1 METKDLLDLIIIGG
15 GPAGL
20 TAGMYAARSQ
30 MKVMMLEK
38 MMPGGNV
45 SITAEVENY
54 PGTPSITGPDL
65 IIAMEKQARDFGLE
79 IKSEEVLHIELGAGT
94 EGHLVKSD
102 SGEYRAKSV
111 LIVSGSSPRKIGC
124 AGEEEHLGRGVS
136 YCATCDG
143 AFFREKEIAVV
154 GGGDSAVEEALYLTK
169 FASKVTIIHR
179 RDKLRATKVIQDKA
193 FKHPKIDFIWDTVV
207 EGIESEKMIV
217 DNLKLKNVKTNEIT
231 DFKIQGIFVFVGF
244 IPGTGFVPGIIDKD
258 QAGYIKTDM
267 EMRTNMPGI
276 FAAGDIIVKKQRQI
290 ITACGDAATAIKSIE
305 FYNEWYY
312 EDEQYL

>member
-1 METKDLLDLIIIGG
+1 MENKELLDLIIIGG

-30 MKVMMLEK
+30 MKVVMLEK

-54 PGTPSITGPDL
+54 PGTPNITGPDL
-65 IIAMEKQARDFGLE
+65 IIQMEKQARDFGLE
-79 IKSEEVLHIELGAGT
+79 IKSEEVLSMEPGAGT
-94 EGHLVKSD
+94 EGHFVKTD

-169 FASKVTIIHR
+169 FASKVTVIHR
-179 RDKLRATKVIQDKA
+179 RDKLRASKVIQDRA
-193 FKHPKIDFIWDTVV
+193 FKHPKIEFIWDTVV
-207 EGIESEKMIV
+207 EGIEGAMIV

-231 DFKIQGIFVFVGF
+231 DFKVQGIFVFVGF

-267 EMRTNMPGI
+267 EMRTNIPGI

-305 FYNEWYY
+305 FYNEWYF